1 MQLADLTQAWL
12 RILSRVKH
20 NQSHQVEHEAI
31 SVRERMSAIL
41 RQLNAQANCAFSQLF
56 QPELGAAHVVVNF
69 IALLELVK
77 EGLVLV
83 RQENQF
89 GEIEIALTQSQTQ
102 NHRPAIT

>member
-12 RILSRVKH
+12 SILSRVKH
-20 NQSHQVEHEAI
+20 TQSHQIEHEAI

-41 RQLNAQANCAFSQLF
+41 RKLNTQASCAFSQLF

-83 RQENQF
+83 RQEKQF
-89 GEIEIALTQSQTQ
+89 GEISLSLTQNQS
-102 NHRPAIT
+102 A

>member
-12 RILSRVKH
+12 GILSRVKH
-20 NQSHQVEHEAI
+20 NQNHQIEHEAV

-41 RQLNAQANCAFSQLF
+41 RQLNAQTRCAFSQLF

-77 EGLVLV
+77 EGLVRV
-83 RQENQF
+83 QQENQF
-89 GEIEIALTQSQTQ
+89 GEIAIVLAQ
-102 NHRPAIT
+102 NNRPSIV